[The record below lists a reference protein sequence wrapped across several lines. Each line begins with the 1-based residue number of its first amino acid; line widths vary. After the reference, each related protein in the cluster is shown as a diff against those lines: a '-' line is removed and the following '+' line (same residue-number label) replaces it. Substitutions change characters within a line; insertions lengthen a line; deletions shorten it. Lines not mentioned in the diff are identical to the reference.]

1 MGYLKG
7 LKENGGGGAITKRIE
22 FWKDFLRCRKKHIFL
37 ISFTGKKVFVYI
49 CLCKSSNKK
58 VHLTVINV
66 V

>member
-7 LKENGGGGAITKRIE
+7 LKENGGEELLQNVSNFEKIFPVAEKNTFFNFIY
-22 FWKDFLRCRKKHIFL
+22 WKESICI
-37 ISFTGKKVFVYI
+37 YI